1 MSREPILCV
10 DDEPNN
16 LAILR
21 QILKDSH
28 CLAFA
33 RNGAEALLAAC
44 KHHPALILL
53 DVEMPDLDGY
63 EVCRQLKRDA
73 ATASIP
79 VIFVTSRTDEQDEA
93 AGFDAG
99 GVDYITK
106 PVSPPIVRARVRTH
120 LSLVHAAALEN
131 SYRTAI
137 YMLGEAA
144 HYNDTDTGLHIW
156 RMAAYSRALAEASG
170 WEEERCNLI
179 ELAAAMHDTGKIG
192 VPDEIL
198 KKPGK
203 LDAEAWAI
211 MQTHARI
218 GHDILAKSDAPLFR
232 LAAEIALS
240 HHEAWNGR
248 GYPEGLAGE
257 AIPESARIVAVAD
270 VFDALTSKRPYKER
284 WPTDLALARIA
295 ESAGSQLDPRMVAR
309 FLAIQPRIR
318 DIMAIWDAREAAGG
332 GHPTDG
338 WHEPF
343 QG

>member
-1 MSREPILCV
+1 MSRDPILCV

-28 CLAFA
+28 TLAFA
-33 RNGAEALLAAC
+33 RNGAEALVAVAR
-44 KHHPALILL
+44 HHPSLILL
-53 DVEMPDLDGY
+53 DVEMPDMDGY
-63 EVCRQLKRDA
+63 ALCRQLKRDA
-73 ATASIP
+73 LTASIP
-79 VIFVTSRTDEQDEA
+79 VIFVTSRSDEPDEA

-106 PVSPPIVRARVRTH
+106 PVSAPIVRARVRTH

-131 SYRTAI
+131 SHRAAA

-170 WEEERCNLI
+170 WDEERCNLI

-192 VPDEIL
+192 VPDAIL
-198 KKPGK
+198 KHPGK
-203 LDAEAWAI
+203 LDAAAWKV
-211 MQTHARI
+211 MKTHSRI

-240 HHEAWNGR
+240 HHESWDGT
-248 GYPEGLAGE
+248 GYPEGLAGD

-270 VFDALTSKRPYKER
+270 VFDALTSKRPYKDP
-284 WPTDLALARIA
+284 WPLDRALARIA
-295 ESAGSQLDPRMVAR
+295 DSAGNQLDPHMVAR
-309 FLAIQPRIR
+309 FLAIQPRIL
-318 DIMAIWDAREAAGG
+318 DIKASWEEREAAGG
-332 GHPTDG
+332 
-338 WHEPF
+338 WQ